1 MIPQLSKQQKRS
13 PPDPSLTNPAAHRIV
28 TAARRHFFAHGF
40 RSVTLD
46 DLAEE
51 LGMSKKTLYASF
63 ASKTDL
69 LRAVLLDK
77 FRSIETDL
85 ERIVSVSS
93 TDVLDS
99 LHQLLACV
107 QRHAE
112 EIQPPFVRDIR
123 REAPEMFQIVQSRR
137 RDVIQR
143 FFGKIFDE
151 GRRTGIFRKDIST
164 RLMIEILLGATEA
177 IMNPPKMAELG
188 LTPKTEFLAII
199 AVVLEG
205 LLTEKGRLRGRQE
218 EKAIRRRGSDRGTRR
233 QADRERKKEREKE
246 AGRQGDQELGDSA
259 HGRRG
264 DGGSAR
270 CGFWRWSSWRAWW
283 PSWLGG

>member
-1 MIPQLSKQQKRS
+1 MEEEERSIWLQTQSPCRDKWKLIILIKFPKYMITRLAKREKAAAPE
-13 PPDPSLTNPAAHRIV
+13 PPLTNPAAQRIV

-40 RSVTLD
+40 RSVTMD

-51 LGMSKKTLYASF
+51 LGMSKKTLYSSF
-63 ASKTDL
+63 AGKTDL

-85 ERIVSVSS
+85 ERIASASS

-123 REAPEMFQIVQSRR
+123 REAPEMFQLVQSRR
-137 RDVIQR
+137 REVIQR
-143 FFGKIFDE
+143 YFGKILDE
-151 GRRTGIFRKDIST
+151 GRRAGIFRKDIST

-188 LTPKTEFLAII
+188 LTPKSGFLTIL
-199 AVVLEG
+199 AVMLEG
-205 LLTEKGRLRGRQE
+205 VLTEKGRSRSRHGDKE
-218 EKAIRRRGSDRGTRR
+218 IRRQGSEDGETRR
-233 QADRERKKEREKE
+233 QGEEERTRQRDRETRRHGARQER
-246 AGRQGDQELGDSA
+246 
-259 HGRRG
+259 
-264 DGGSAR
+264 
-270 CGFWRWSSWRAWW
+270 
-283 PSWLGG
+283 